1 MSEISEPQSDLPYL
15 NHGDAPTDDTA
26 KALLL
31 AQHEYL
37 RNEISH
43 SIADIMR
50 NPTIAAVAS
59 GGVWAWLFASDDGSG
74 VRAAAAIIPLILSLL
89 LIWRDKAVR
98 DNWIEIAHYCLDI
111 ERRLGTEGWE
121 HHCFSKRKPDDA
133 WTRNFHANWTKACL
147 WLIAMLN
154 AIAFLYVAFWH
165 ID

>member
-1 MSEISEPQSDLPYL
+1 MTEQQLPAEAPSAPKLPYI
-15 NHGDAPTDDTA
+15 NHGAIPTEDTA

-74 VRAAAAIIPLILSLL
+74 VRVEAEIIPLIMSLL
-89 LIWRDKAVR
+89 LI
-98 DNWIEIAHYCLDI
+98 
-111 ERRLGTEGWE
+111 
-121 HHCFSKRKPDDA
+121 
-133 WTRNFHANWTKACL
+133 
-147 WLIAMLN
+147 
-154 AIAFLYVAFWH
+154 
-165 ID
+165 